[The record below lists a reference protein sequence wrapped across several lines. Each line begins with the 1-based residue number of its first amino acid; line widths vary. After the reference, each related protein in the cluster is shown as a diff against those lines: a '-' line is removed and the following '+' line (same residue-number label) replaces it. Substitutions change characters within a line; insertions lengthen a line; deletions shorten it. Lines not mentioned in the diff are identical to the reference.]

1 MKIYGFDTHQS
12 TVKSHVTCTGIG
24 LHSGEKVRMT
34 ISPAKA
40 GTGIRFIRKDIN
52 GGAVLPAI
60 DSFVSGTCHATTLS
74 RDNFHVATTEHLMAA
89 LAGSGIDNADI
100 LLDGHEVPIMDGSA
114 VPFMEMLRKAGRTP
128 LHEQRK
134 FFRIKRE
141 LTYFEGDR
149 TITIQPHDGLRI
161 TLGIEFDHPVIN
173 NQCMTL
179 DYSEK
184 VFAREIAAARTFGF
198 IDEIDALWAN
208 NLALG
213 GSLDNAIVISQH
225 RIINESGL
233 RFSDEFVRHKI
244 LDLIGDFALL
254 GWPVLGHIIAKKSGH
269 SQHLGLMQTIRS
281 NPDAWDFVY
290 FSPTVSRKKKH
301 GARQAPSFSSASHLA
316 TLSDPVP
323 VPA

>member
-12 TVKSHVTCTGIG
+12 TVKSHVTCCGVG
-24 LHSGEKVRMT
+24 LHSGDKVTMT

-40 GTGIRFIRKDIN
+40 DTGIRFIRKDIN
-52 GGAVLPAI
+52 GGAVVPAV
-60 DSFVSGTCHATTLS
+60 DAFVSGTCHATTLS
-74 RDNFHVATTEHLMAA
+74 RDNVRVATTEHLMAA

-100 LLDGHEVPIMDGSA
+100 ILDGHEVPIMDGSA
-114 VPFMEMLRKAGRTP
+114 VPFMELLQKAGRAS
-128 LHEQRK
+128 LDEQRK

-141 LTYFEGDR
+141 LTYTEGDR
-149 TITIQPHDGLRI
+149 IITIQPHDGLRI

-173 NQCMTL
+173 SQYMTL

-198 IDEIDALWAN
+198 IEEIDALWAN
-208 NLALG
+208 DLALG
-213 GSLDNAIVISQH
+213 GSLDNAIVISH
-225 RIINESGL
+225 HGIINENGL

-290 FSPTVSRKKKH
+290 FPPAVSPKKQH
-301 GARQAPSFSSASHLA
+301 GDRQATSFSPAPHRASLN
-316 TLSDPVP
+316 VP
-323 VPA
+323 VPFPA

>member
-12 TVKSHVTCTGIG
+12 TVKTCVTCSGVG
-24 LHSGEKVRMT
+24 LHSGEMVNMT

-40 GTGIRFIRKDIN
+40 DTGIRFIRKDMN
-52 GGAVLPAI
+52 GGAVLPAV
-60 DSFVSGTCHATTLS
+60 DAFVSGTCHATTLS
-74 RDNFHVATTEHLMAA
+74 RDNIRVATTEHLMAA

-100 LLDGHEVPIMDGSA
+100 FLDGHEVPIMDGSA
-114 VPFMEMLRKAGRTP
+114 VPFMDLLRKAGRTP
-128 LHEQRK
+128 FPEQRK

-141 LTYFEGDR
+141 LTYTEGDR
-149 TITIQPHDGLRI
+149 SITIQPHDGLRI

-173 NQCMTL
+173 SQYKTL

-198 IDEIDALWAN
+198 VDEIDALWAN

-225 RIINESGL
+225 GIINENGL

-281 NPDAWDFVY
+281 NPDAWDFV
-290 FSPTVSRKKKH
+290 FFPPAAPNKKQH
-301 GARQAPSFSSASHLA
+301 GARQTFPFSPAPHCASLN
-316 TLSDPVP
+316 DPVP